1 MDILSSDIVRATIDS
16 FGADQIGSVF
26 HVSDSV
32 FEVNQHESN
41 VCSKAEVITC
51 HILLIPPG

>member
-16 FGADQIGSVF
+16 LGADQIGSVF
-26 HVSDSV
+26 HASDSV
-32 FEVNQHESN
+32 FEANQHESN

-51 HILLIPPG
+51 HI